1 MDEVHVQME
10 AESSCQKLCRRE
22 TNVNAELAADCTGH
36 VDDTSAAAPTAHPPV
51 FLSLIGLVVN
61 VRSARTF

>member
-22 TNVNAELAADCTGH
+22 TNVNAELGADCASH
-36 VDDTSAAAPTAHPPV
+36 VGVLSAAASPTAHHLKQSY
-51 FLSLIGLVVN
+51 FLLVW
-61 VRSARTF
+61 